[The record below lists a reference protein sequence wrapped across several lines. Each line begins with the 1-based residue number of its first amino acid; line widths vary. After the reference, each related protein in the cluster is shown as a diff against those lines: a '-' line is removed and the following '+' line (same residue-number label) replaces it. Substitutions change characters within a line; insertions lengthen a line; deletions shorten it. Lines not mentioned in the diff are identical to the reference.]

1 MNLLNVLGLA
11 GDTPSPLP
19 EFIREVQDIRGVR
32 VLRLQGPV
40 GKEIGR
46 QFSAAEEAAERT
58 KDVFLRPLLIDFKG
72 TTGWDFAT
80 VAYVVETLR
89 RRMPA
94 HVQVG
99 IINPS
104 PELIADFQI
113 AKLDGM
119 FRFFASEEQALT
131 ELSASRSDRVN
142 TVEGGVETE
151 AVELTTG
158 SASGRPSA
166 PVRAR
171 WRTRCPPERA

>member
-1 MNLLNVLGLA
+1 MHLLDVLGLA
-11 GDTPSPLP
+11 RDAPKALP
-19 EFIREVQDIRGVR
+19 AFIREVQDIRGVR

-46 QFSAAEEAAERT
+46 QFRAAEEAAEKS

-72 TTGWDFAT
+72 TTGWDFST

-104 PELIADFQI
+104 PQLTAEFKI

-119 FRFFASEEQALT
+119 FRFFASEEQALA
-131 ELSASRSDRVN
+131 ELSGAQSARANTTNQVPLTRGISLNNPFDSASR
-142 TVEGGVETE
+142 
-151 AVELTTG
+151 
-158 SASGRPSA
+158 
-166 PVRAR
+166 
-171 WRTRCPPERA
+171 

>member
-1 MNLLNVLGLA
+1 MHLLDVLGLTRDA
-11 GDTPSPLP
+11 PNTFPA
-19 EFIREVQDIRGVR
+19 FIRQVQDIRGVR

-40 GKEIGR
+40 GMEIGQ
-46 QFSAAEEAAERT
+46 QFSAAEEAAERS

-72 TTGWDFAT
+72 TTGWDFST

-104 PELIADFQI
+104 PELTAEFKI

-119 FRFFASEEQALT
+119 FRFFASEEQALA
-131 ELSASRSDRVN
+131 ELSGSQSDQAN
-142 TVEGGVETE
+142 TTNQVSST
-151 AVELTTG
+151 
-158 SASGRPSA
+158 SGISEES
-166 PVRAR
+166 
-171 WRTRCPPERA
+171 T

>member
-1 MNLLNVLGLA
+1 MHLLDVLGLTRDA
-11 GDTPSPLP
+11 PNTFPA
-19 EFIREVQDIRGVR
+19 FIRQVQDIRGVR

-40 GKEIGR
+40 GMEIGQ
-46 QFSAAEEAAERT
+46 QFSAAEEAAERS

-72 TTGWDFAT
+72 TTGWDFST

-104 PELIADFQI
+104 PELTAEFKI

-119 FRFFASEEQALT
+119 FRFFASEEQALA
-131 ELSASRSDRVN
+131 ELSGSQSDQAN
-142 TVEGGVETE
+142 TTNQVPST
-151 AVELTTG
+151 
-158 SASGRPSA
+158 SGISEES
-166 PVRAR
+166 
-171 WRTRCPPERA
+171 T